1 MRRAIGPAALVPL
14 LACLV
19 WAGTASALSIDGTAT
34 VDYSGHRTQTFV
46 YQPTD
51 PPVWQGTL
59 DMTWDEKETFSLSG
73 RAQKNP
79 TVKVLSRSLTI
90 SGSVTNTFAAP
101 NEGLTCSASLSARP
115 GSPDPMSPG
124 YGGQP
129 LGFGVDASVPN
140 SGYFIQ
146 SSAPDDSHCASPA
159 ATGGPGFVSPEQAIK
174 AEASASPAEGSIKLP
189 GGSYSKAYNASGSDA
204 QTTETFHAVL
214 VVTAGC
220 TRGKNADAIASSA
233 TACGSCPNPADDP
246 LPGEAEHRALEIW
259 SDHFEGDGLGKDG
272 LAESALHNIK
282 SLGKRLRREFPLK
295 TDDDR
300 AERKRQINAGA
311 DIADNQIDR
320 AYEKA
325 KRDLADAEARD
336 LARAK
341 CPGTKEKIREI
352 YKKQSESMETERA
365 DDLKFVANEVVG
377 TVNLF
382 CGCHLSADVRTGA
395 ADIFVLPLPRER
407 REASAAPW
415 TSLVVGGHNPQVT
428 GSDPAPATA
437 G

>member
-19 WAGTASALSIDGTAT
+19 WAGTASALSNDGTAT
-34 VDYSGHRTQTFV
+34 ADYSGHLTQKFV

-51 PPVWQGTL
+51 PSVWQGTL
-59 DMTWDEKETFSLSG
+59 DMTWDEKETFSLLG
-73 RAQKNP
+73 RAQKHL

-129 LGFGVDASVPN
+129 LGFGVDANVPN

-159 ATGGPGFVSPEQAIK
+159 ATGGPGFVSPEQAVQ
-174 AEASASPAEGSIKLP
+174 AEASASPAQGSIKLP
-189 GGSYSKAYNASGSDA
+189 RGSYSKTYSASGSDA

-214 VVTAGC
+214 VVTAAC
-220 TRGKNADAIASSA
+220 TPGKNADAIASGA

-246 LPGEAEHRALEIW
+246 LPGEAEHRALGIW
-259 SDHFEGDGLGKDG
+259 SDHFEGNGLGKDG

-282 SLGKRLRREFPLK
+282 IQGKRLREKFPLK
-295 TDDDR
+295 TDGDR
-300 AERKRQINAGA
+300 AERKRQINADA
-311 DIADNQIDR
+311 RIADEQIER
-320 AYEKA
+320 AYEKG
-325 KRDLADAEARD
+325 KRDLAHAEAED

-341 CPGTKEKIREI
+341 CPGTKAKIRAI
-352 YKKQSESMETERA
+352 YEKQSESIDAERA
-365 DDLKFVANEVVG
+365 GDLKFVANEVIG

-382 CGCHLSADVRTGA
+382 CGCHLSADLRPGA
-395 ADIFVLPLPRER
+395 ADSFVLPLLRAR
-407 REASAAPW
+407 REAPPAPW
-415 TSLVVGGHNPQVT
+415 TNLAVR
-428 GSDPAPATA
+428 AT
-437 G
+437 